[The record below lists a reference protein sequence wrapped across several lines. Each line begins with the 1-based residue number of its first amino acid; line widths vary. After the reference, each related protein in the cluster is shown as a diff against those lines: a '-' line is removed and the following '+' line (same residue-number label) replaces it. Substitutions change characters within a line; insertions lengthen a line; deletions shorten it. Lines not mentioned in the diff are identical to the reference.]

1 MTKICVLSDLH
12 GHLPRIEPC
21 ELVLLAEDIVPLNTQ
36 FDNAESTLWSLDEFT
51 KWIDSLP
58 CDEAIM
64 VAGNHDKLI
73 NSCSRI

>member
-12 GHLPRIEPC
+12 GHLPKVEPC
-21 ELVLLAEDIVPLNTQ
+21 ELVLSAEDIVPLNIQ
-36 FDNAESTLWSLDEFT
+36 FDNAEFT

-58 CDEAIM
+58 CDEVIM

-73 NSCSRI
+73 GKSLFYNSCSRI